1 MIKRFYSRK
10 VKKYLKGN
18 LAIFHLSNESE
29 LNYALNYKNY
39 YNIN

>member
-10 VKKYLKGN
+10 VKKYLKDN

-29 LNYALNYKNY
+29 LKLCLKLQKLL
-39 YNIN
+39 